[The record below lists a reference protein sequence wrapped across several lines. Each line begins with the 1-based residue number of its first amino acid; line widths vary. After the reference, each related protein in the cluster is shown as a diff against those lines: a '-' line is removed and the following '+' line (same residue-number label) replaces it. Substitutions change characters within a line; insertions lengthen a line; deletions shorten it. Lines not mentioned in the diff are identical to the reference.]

1 MIILHF
7 LKSSFNQIKNYAEV
21 KLRVT
26 ADPEVMHWALT
37 DVEGIDRK
45 MMELDGAETARATS
59 LMRYASSS
67 GVEKQF
73 EISFSV

>member
-1 MIILHF
+1 
-7 LKSSFNQIKNYAEV
+7 
-21 KLRVT
+21 
-26 ADPEVMHWALT
+26 MHWALT